1 MAAESE
7 LIFSK
12 IIFLANVFDNQDP
25 LMLGR
30 VRASGQTQN
39 VQDVY
44 NGIPDWNPQTDPWTT
59 RDPFVYTPLLPIF
72 FSQVPK
78 VEELI
83 QIIYSNPKIQFE
95 DQFYIQGPF
104 SSPLLMNFEF
114 NEGANSNLGTGIQ
127 YQKYPPI
134 KNNDGTYKDNKSKGI
149 FPEPGDNALLGRGS
163 ADLIVKQNEVLLRA
177 GKTLNTNPLELPAA
191 YNKRSFIQL
200 SQFKSTK
207 QQTGFSKY
215 TKLNEIIQ
223 KVNFLIEYLIYNPEN
238 QQGVFTGEINIYTFT
253 ETVLTNDDFSLTKD
267 YNSKTTLKETIKLG
281 PGSMSSI
288 VSVINGTLQSYN
300 NDTSTPFFFRP
311 GLTNS
316 KYITTTS
323 ASASDD
329 IEQTNISELYTN
341 VKPDRSANIT
351 GSGLVF
357 WKNAYGQ
364 QYSPEKIV
372 EPVVEYIQNPVS
384 YSIMGGDNIYLI
396 ANSATT
402 PGKPVINL
410 DGTLYGISQEKLV
423 DEILNSTSSSVR
435 GEELLQLLSL
445 IVKFLVGHSHAY
457 HGLPPVPIAS
467 NGSNVPDILKEIQL
481 GYQKILNSNIRIN

>member
-12 IIFLANVFDNQDP
+12 IVFLANVFDDQDP

-30 VRASGQTQN
+30 VRASGQTEN
-39 VQDVY
+39 VQDIY
-44 NGIPDWNPQTDPWTT
+44 NGIPDWNPKTDPWSEK
-59 RDPFVYTPLLPIF
+59 DPFVYLPFLPF
-72 FSQVPK
+72 FVSQVPK
-78 VEELI
+78 VDELI
-83 QIIYSNPKIQFE
+83 QTIYHNPKVQFE
-95 DQFYIQGPF
+95 NQFYIQGPY
-104 SSPLLMNFEF
+104 SSPMLSTFEF
-114 NEGANSNLGTGIQ
+114 NEGANKNLGTGLQ
-127 YQKYPPI
+127 YQAYPPI
-134 KNNDGTYKDNKSKGI
+134 KNNDGTYKDQKSKGV

-163 ADLIVKQNEVLLRA
+163 ADVIVKEDEVLFRA
-177 GKTLNTNPLELPAA
+177 GKTLNLNPLELPAA

-200 SQFKSTK
+200 SQFKTTK
-207 QQTGFSKY
+207 QQTGLNKY
-215 TKLNEIIQ
+215 VKLNEIVQ

-253 ETVLTNDDFSLTKD
+253 DTVLTNDDFSLTKD
-267 YNSKTTLKETIKLG
+267 YSSKTTLKENIKLG
-281 PGSMSSI
+281 PAPMSTIIST
-288 VSVINGTLQSYN
+288 INATLQGYN

-316 KYITTTS
+316 RYLTTTNASS
-323 ASASDD
+323 ADD
-329 IEQTNISELYTN
+329 IEQSNISELYTN

-364 QYSPEKIV
+364 QYKPEKVV
-372 EPVVEYIQNPVS
+372 EPVVEYLPNPSS
-384 YSIMGGDNIYLI
+384 YNILGADKVYLLSHLSQI
-396 ANSATT
+396 

-457 HGLPPVPIAS
+457 HGLPPVPVAS
-467 NGSNVPDILKEIQL
+467 NGANVPDILKEIQQ
-481 GYQKILNSNIRIN
+481 GYQKILNDNIRIN